1 MRNILFNIVLSAC
14 LNYSLNAQVSANFSD
29 PLQAAQNLVGNN
41 GDIEI
46 VNAVYFGGAEW
57 DGTPF
62 NLGLFSNGQN
72 FIGFN
77 EGVILSTGSVKVAEC
92 LNQAGQP
99 APCGPQFWRTEG
111 ATGSGLFDP
120 DLFLASPGT
129 QFDPAIFEITFKALT
144 EKITFEFVFA
154 SEEYNEFVNT
164 GYNDAFGFFLSGPGL
179 MGVYS
184 NNGINLAKVPNTGGD
199 PININNIN
207 LNNSSQYYINNNC
220 YALANDPVACN
231 FPLFSYDG
239 FTTILKAE
247 SRGLI
252 CGEIYKLKLVI
263 SNIQDNQVGSAVFL
277 KNGSLSGGL
286 GAGPATAEPDLLCE
300 GSLINLSCPGSAN
313 YSYTWFAEGTGQ
325 QIGTGQN
332 ISHMAAINELPYYV
346 LVQSPD
352 LCPEGIKF
360 YTDITVHTPFNNPP
374 YTLGI
379 DNTGEFIYYATG
391 TALVGQPFSFEI
403 FSYDDLNENVTISY
417 SGVPNNL
424 NQIIENNYTTFGQ
437 NHQSLKISGALTQGE
452 YPFTVTFTDNNFCGS
467 LYSTYK
473 FKIIVVCPGCPVDI
487 YYEKRGGANPPLPSA
502 TNAVQFIKAGRSV
515 DPNQQDGPV
524 IVNSSQNISFIAGT
538 AIYLE
543 DGFST
548 ESGAYFLAQIE
559 HSSCI
564 DDCSPENC
572 CRDAFTGFTV
582 TNIPNILTPNGDGV
596 NDVWFVA
603 DENNPLCA
611 FNIMGFELDIYKGEN
626 AWGNNVLS
634 MHENSDYCCAFTSPG
649 PGQPGYS
656 SIYWNGR
663 VQNTGSQVIDGVYV
677 YTLKLI
683 GCHGVEKWYS
693 GQITVVGN

>member
-1 MRNILFNIVLSAC
+1 MRNILLNIFLLAC
-14 LNYSLNAQVSANFSD
+14 LNSSLNAQVSANFSD
-29 PLQAAQNLVGNN
+29 PLQAAQNLVGAN

-46 VNAVYFGGAEW
+46 INAVYFGGTEW
-57 DGTPF
+57 NGTPF

-99 APCGPQFWRTEG
+99 APCGPQFWRTEI
-111 ATGSGLFDP
+111 ATGSGLFDS

-144 EKITFEFVFA
+144 EKITFEFIFA

-179 MGVYS
+179 MGSFS
-184 NNGINLAKVPNTGGD
+184 NNGINLAIVPNTGGS

-207 LNNSSQYYINNNC
+207 LNNNSQYYINNNC
-220 YALANDPVACN
+220 YALANDPLACN

-247 SRGLI
+247 TRGLI

-286 GAGPATAEPDLLCE
+286 DAGPATAEPDLQCE
-300 GSLINLSCPGSAN
+300 GSLINLTCPGSAN

-360 YTDITVHTPFNNPP
+360 YTDITVYTPFNTPP

-379 DNTGEFIYYATG
+379 DNTGEYVYYVIA
-391 TALVGQPFSFEI
+391 GQPFSFDI
-403 FSYDDLNENVTISY
+403 YSYDNIYENVTITY
-417 SGVPNNL
+417 SGN
-424 NQIIENNYTTFGQ
+424 IINTNYMIIPFINSQGNSQ
-437 NHQSLKISGALTQGE
+437 DGINIYGNIGSLGEHIFTLTLK
-452 YPFTVTFTDNNFCGS
+452 DNNACGE
-467 LYSTYK
+467 LIAIET
-473 FKIIVVCPGCPVDI
+473 FKIIVVCPNCPLEVL
-487 YYEKRGGANPPLPSA
+487 YEKRGGPNTALPSLSEA
-502 TNAVQFIKAGRSV
+502 AYKLRAGTSV
-515 DPNQQDGPV
+515 DPNQTDGPV
-524 IVNSSQNISFIAGT
+524 IVNSTQNVVFRAGETIS
-538 AIYLE
+538 LE
-543 DGFST
+543 NGFSVDA
-548 ESGAYFLAQIE
+548 GASFVAEI
-559 HSSCI
+559 SPSDCI

-572 CRDAFTGFTV
+572 CSGDFTGFTYDY
-582 TNIPNILTPNGDGV
+582 IPNIFTPNGDGA
-596 NDVWFVA
+596 NDIWFVP
-603 DENNPLCA
+603 DTLHPFCA
-611 FNIMGFELDIYKGEN
+611 FNIMGFELEIKNIYGTTVRYSSSYAN
-626 AWGNNVLS
+626 
-634 MHENSDYCCAFTSPG
+634 YCCAFTSPPAG
-649 PGQPGYS
+649 ATTGHS
-656 SIYWNGR
+656 SIYWDGNADQTGLR
-663 VQNTGSQVIDGVYV
+663 VSTGVYF
-677 YTLKLI
+677 YTLLL
-683 GCHGVEKWYS
+683 KWCDREDLLL
-693 GQITVVGN
+693 GGEITVSY